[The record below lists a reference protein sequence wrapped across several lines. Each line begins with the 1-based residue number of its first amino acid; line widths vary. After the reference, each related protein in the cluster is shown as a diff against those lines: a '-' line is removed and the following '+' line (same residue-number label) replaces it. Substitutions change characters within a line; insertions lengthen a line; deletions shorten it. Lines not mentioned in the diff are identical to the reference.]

1 MPLIAVSPVF
11 KTTAHFKSLQGF
23 TVIAGT
29 VFVVV
34 SYCSG
39 EDEGW
44 LPEASNKIF
53 NEFLLRGKV

>member
-1 MPLIAVSPVF
+1 MPLIVVSRF
-11 KTTAHFKSLQGF
+11 KTAAHFKSLQGF
-23 TVIAGT
+23 SVNAGT

-39 EDEGW
+39 EGEGW

-53 NEFLLRGKV
+53 NEFLLQGIV